1 MKSFVS
7 ILLFLSISIS
17 GYCQSYWQQEAHYQ
31 MDINFDSE
39 NHRFDGNQELTFIN
53 HSPDT
58 LKKVFY
64 HLYFNALFN

>member
-7 ILLFLSISIS
+7 ILLFLSISIV

-39 NHRFDGNQELTFIN
+39 NHRFDGNQELTFF
-53 HSPDT
+53 
-58 LKKVFY
+58 KVSGEWFMKV
-64 HLYFNALFN
+64 NS